1 MTPAIVLLSGGLD
14 SATVLAIAQSQGF
27 EPIALSFRYGQ
38 RHAIEIDAARRI
50 AAARNVREHHIV
62 DIDLRS
68 IGGSSLTADIAV
80 PKNRS
85 SAEIAADLRIPSTYV
100 PARNTI
106 FMSFALAWAEVRGAV
121 DIFVGINAIDYS
133 GYPDCRQVFYEAY
146 QNVVELGTRP
156 ETTIAIITPVSQ
168 MSKGDIVEAGI
179 RLAAP
184 LHLTWSCYKSESVA
198 CGRCDSCALR
208 LRGFHK
214 AGATD
219 PIPYQE

>member
-1 MTPAIVLLSGGLD
+1 M
-14 SATVLAIAQSQGF
+14 
-27 EPIALSFRYGQ
+27 
-38 RHAIEIDAARRI
+38 RH
-50 AAARNVREHHIV
+50 
-62 DIDLRS
+62 LGM
-68 IGGSSLTADIAV
+68 IGGSSLTDTHIEVTPANLHSREV
-80 PKNRS
+80 PTS
-85 SAEIAADLRIPSTYV
+85 YV
-100 PARNTI
+100 PFPNAG
-106 FMSFALAWAEVRGAV
+106 MLSLAVSWAEVIGAGAIAIGAV
-121 DIFVGINAIDYS
+121 EEDSS

-156 ETTIAIITPVSQ
+156 ETTIAIITPVIQ

-208 LRGFHK
+208 LRGFQQ